1 MFNILSKCHHENWTF
16 LKFLSKNVWNMIC
29 YGVSN
34 HQKCKIT
41 SKKDIIEGSLSFVT
55 HLMARTLCN
64 INIFCHQSQLTNFA
78 PIHRLT
84 NLLTFWFLGSLTFL
98 PGYLLTLCVN
108 DLTALF
114 LGYIFAF
121 QPVRCSTYLRLRVT
135 LKGATFFFWYLK
147 I

>member
-1 MFNILSKCHHENWTF
+1 MLNILSKCYHENWTF
-16 LKFLSKNVWNMIC
+16 LKFLSKNMWNMIC

-55 HLMARTLCN
+55 HLMARTLCY

-84 NLLTFWFLGSLTFL
+84 NLLTFWFFGLLTLL
-98 PGYLLTLCVN
+98 PWYLLTLRVN
-108 DLTALF
+108 DLPTLF

-121 QPVRCSTYLRLRVT
+121 QSISRSTYWRFWIT
-135 LKGATFFFWYLK
+135 LEFATPFFRYLK
-147 I
+147 